1 MFSSSPMKAPM
12 ARHPIIS
19 KLPPPVTID
28 TPHLAFERRCERLGD
43 GRLEFTVRFTLKT
56 ARVEP
61 ADYTAFREALSRV
74 DAALSEGIRLDK
86 ISSQATP

>member
-1 MFSSSPMKAPM
+1 M
-12 ARHPIIS
+12 
-19 KLPPPVTID
+19 TID

-56 ARVEP
+56 ARVET
-61 ADYTAFREALSRV
+61 ADYASFREALSHV

-86 ISSQATP
+86 ISTQASP